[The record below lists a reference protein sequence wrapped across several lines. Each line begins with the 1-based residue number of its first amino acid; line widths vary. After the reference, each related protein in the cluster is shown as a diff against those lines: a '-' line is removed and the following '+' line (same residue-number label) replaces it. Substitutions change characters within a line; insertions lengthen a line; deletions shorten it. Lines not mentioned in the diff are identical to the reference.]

1 MPEVYRQGDVI
12 FRRTNREIHRY
23 AMKES
28 DQLVVTGETGKA
40 HVVNAPVYNSIGQ
53 QLLVVEKPTPVEHP
67 DHAIVILPPGT
78 YEVMRTR
85 RIVWPF
91 GRTRGARD

>member
-12 FRRTNREIHRY
+12 FRRTNREIDRY

-40 HVVNAPVYNSIGQ
+40 TQ
-53 QLLVVEKPTPVEHP
+53 TTP
-67 DHAIVILPPGT
+67 
-78 YEVMRTR
+78 
-85 RIVWPF
+85 
-91 GRTRGARD
+91 